1 VPLQRRAPFA
11 NELKLLSR
19 AVYSENIAHFGTSS
33 LSRDLG
39 SRVGALLVD
48 DVHLAR
54 RAGQARMLEVPLNQ
68 LRIARLAEEPRRH
81 PVPEVVDPKVRHGHP
96 IPAAVMAMRLP
107 FSNRPAWLRL
117 AIVGTLGACAR
128 LAAASTMAVDAVTT
142 SSFVARSLADLS
154 YPASRRGALAGDGM
168 LPVRTVKLATRLVAV
183 EYRGGTFRCFVE
195 KDAFSALPPPAP
207 SQISIRNQRKPF
219 NPLFPHA
226 H

>member
-1 VPLQRRAPFA
+1 MPLFRADRDIGICFRVLWFSPIGLVPNRAQGIAPCWPGSHARGCSGPASDCPSRGGAAVAILCRKAWIRKFVTPDRF
-11 NELKLLSR
+11 R
-19 AVYSENIAHFGTSS
+19 AV
-33 LSRDLG
+33 
-39 SRVGALLVD
+39 
-48 DVHLAR
+48 
-54 RAGQARMLEVPLNQ
+54 PC
-68 LRIARLAEEPRRH
+68 
-81 PVPEVVDPKVRHGHP
+81 GHP
-96 IPAAVMAMRLP
+96 IPAAVMAMRLS

-117 AIVGTLGACAR
+117 AIVGTLGVCAR
-128 LAAASTMAVDAVTT
+128 LTAAASTMAVDVDAGTT
-142 SSFVARSLADLS
+142 SSFVAWSLADLTWQS

-168 LPVRTVKLATRLVAV
+168 LPVRTVKLAARLVAV